1 MKRIVFII
9 SLFLLLQS
17 FAVCQENK
25 GLFNRGYEIEECM
38 TGDRFPG
45 LPGYGGSGNQDAP
58 VGSSV
63 TAMLTLASLYI
74 LGKKSRNKDN

>member
-1 MKRIVFII
+1 
-9 SLFLLLQS
+9 
-17 FAVCQENK
+17 
-25 GLFNRGYEIEECM
+25 M

-45 LPGYGGSGNQDAP
+45 LPGHGGSGNQDAP